1 MNSIIRLEHVAESC
15 SGCHDRS
22 HERRP
27 TRRRPSGL
35 SSRAAAGGPGAVE
48 AGDVEVHVA
57 QPAAVDPDVAGL
69 AARRAGPHPGHGGEA
84 VLRVQLAA
92 HGPRQPRAPRVH
104 GEPARRA
111 PVEEG
116 AGGDVLAADVAVRPR
131 LAVVATAAPF
141 TRLRLRS
148 LRRPPFPH
156 PPLKVVALLRA
167 GRVWMPPVVFPT
179 TLPSTPASS
188 TASCPVFDHLAKGTW
203 TSPPLVVCLVS

>member
-1 MNSIIRLEHVAESC
+1 M
-15 SGCHDRS
+15 
-22 HERRP
+22 
-27 TRRRPSGL
+27 
-35 SSRAAAGGPGAVE
+35 E

-69 AARRAGPHPGHGGEA
+69 AARRAGPHPGHGVEA

-131 LAVVATAAPF
+131 LAVVAAAAAAAGEGEVVP
-141 TRLRLRS
+141 RVHEEGDGLLEVVSAS
-148 LRRPPFPH
+148 L
-156 PPLKVVALLRA
+156 VDVSWCY
-167 GRVWMPPVVFPT
+167 VW
-179 TLPSTPASS
+179 AE
-188 TASCPVFDHLAKGTW
+188 
-203 TSPPLVVCLVS
+203 

>member
-27 TRRRPSGL
+27 TRRRPGGL

-84 VLRVQLAA
+84 VLRVQLTA

-131 LAVVATAAPF
+131 LAVVAAAAAAVVGAGECEVVPRVHEEGAQDLRVRGALLVQVEAAAP
-141 TRLRLRS
+141 
-148 LRRPPFPH
+148 P
-156 PPLKVVALLRA
+156 VAAVASAGDLL
-167 GRVWMPPVVFPT
+167 
-179 TLPSTPASS
+179 PAHRCV
-188 TASCPVFDHLAKGTW
+188 A
-203 TSPPLVVCLVS
+203 